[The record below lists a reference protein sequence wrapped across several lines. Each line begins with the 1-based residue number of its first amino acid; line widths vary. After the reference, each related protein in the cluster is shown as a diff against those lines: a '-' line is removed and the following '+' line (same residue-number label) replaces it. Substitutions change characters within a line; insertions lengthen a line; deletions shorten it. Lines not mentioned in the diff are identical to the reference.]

1 MLMHSG
7 MELYLATPSASK
19 FLSGGN
25 RRRPMCIEEKMHMNH
40 HRLLVGLLLFGLY
53 LWPTARATMTD
64 NRAPFLSA
72 PQPPSAGRAAERRC
86 QAYLT
91 AADTTYAS
99 WVSKGRAYL
108 GRKEYEQA
116 IWAFRKA
123 LRLKPLSS
131 EAHFLLGY
139 AFERRGLEGLPGDV
153 TNWDELAE
161 AEYRASIAL
170 DDHLPARYNLGRMLE
185 RLERHDEARREF
197 EHILTVSPRGR
208 LSARAAAGLD
218 RTIDA
223 DLEPARRLSNL
234 PAADTQRGR

>member
-1 MLMHSG
+1 
-7 MELYLATPSASK
+7 
-19 FLSGGN
+19 
-25 RRRPMCIEEKMHMNH
+25 MNK
-40 HRLLVGLLLFGLY
+40 HRLIIGMMLIGLY

-64 NRAPFLSA
+64 KNAPFLSV
-72 PQPPSAGRAAERRC
+72 PQPPAAGRAAERRSR
-86 QAYLT
+86 AYLT
-91 AADTTYAS
+91 RPDTTYAS
-99 WVSKGRAYL
+99 WVGKGRKYL

-116 IWAFRKA
+116 VWAFRKA

-139 AFERRGLEGLPGDV
+139 AFELRGLEGLPGDI

-170 DDHLPARYNLGRMLE
+170 DDHLPARYNLARMLE
-185 RLERHDEARREF
+185 RLERYPEARREY

-208 LSARAAAGLD
+208 LSTGATAGLD

-223 DLEPARRLSNL
+223 DLEPAR
-234 PAADTQRGR
+234 

>member
-1 MLMHSG
+1 M
-7 MELYLATPSASK
+7 
-19 FLSGGN
+19 
-25 RRRPMCIEEKMHMNH
+25 
-40 HRLLVGLLLFGLY
+40 LLFGFY

-64 NRAPFLSA
+64 KSAPFLLV
-72 PQPPSAGRAAERRC
+72 PQPPASGRAAERRC

-91 AADTTYAS
+91 TPDTTYAS
-99 WVSKGRAYL
+99 WVSKGRRYL

-116 IWAFRKA
+116 VWAFRKA

-139 AFERRGLEGLPGDV
+139 SLERRGLEGLPGDV

-161 AEYRASIAL
+161 AEYRAAIAL
-170 DDHLPARYNLGRMLE
+170 DDHLPARYNLGRLLE
-185 RLERHDEARREF
+185 RLERHGEARREF

-208 LSARAAAGLD
+208 LSTRAAAGLD

-223 DLEPARRLSNL
+223 DLEPERRSSHL
-234 PAADTQRGR
+234 PASDWQSGH